1 MLDKTLLVAA
11 IKNGTV
17 IDHIAQG
24 EGLKI
29 LRLLNFYLHED
40 LVTIGLN
47 LPSKALGKKDL
58 IKIENCQI
66 NVEQAKQIA
75 LFSPLATINYI
86 ENYKVVRKISNTL
99 PSQISSVLICPNHQC
114 ITNHERIK
122 TYFIVEQIGSL
133 TELSCKYCCKKF
145 SKEEIKEFISDRN

>member
-1 MLDKTLLVAA
+1 MDKTLLVAA

-17 IDHIAQG
+17 IDHITQG

-40 LVTIGLN
+40 LITIGLN
-47 LPSKALGKKDL
+47 LPSNALGKKDL

-66 NVEQAKQIA
+66 TVEQAKQIA
-75 LFSPLATINYI
+75 LFSPHATINYI
-86 ENYKVVRKISNTL
+86 EDYQVVRKISNTI
-99 PSQISSVLICPNHQC
+99 PSQISSVLICPNKQC
-114 ITNHERIK
+114 ITNYEPLITH
-122 TYFIVEQIGSL
+122 FVVEQIGSL
-133 TELSCKYCCKKF
+133 IELSCKYCCKKF